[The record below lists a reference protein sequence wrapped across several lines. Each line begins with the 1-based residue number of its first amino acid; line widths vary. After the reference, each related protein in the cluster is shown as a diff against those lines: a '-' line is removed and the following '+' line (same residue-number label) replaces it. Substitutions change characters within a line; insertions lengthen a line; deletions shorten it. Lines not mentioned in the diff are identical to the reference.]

1 MVRHDEL
8 GDLQFALERM
18 RQKLNETTITK
29 NYLNTVLNSL
39 SDAVLVTSPNGIVK
53 SCNEATQRLL
63 GYSEADLVGKPLVS
77 FIDEAHREC
86 VRPEHSA
93 PEARETV
100 LRTASGQTIPVSM
113 ASSAITTEDPQFQGN
128 IYVARN
134 ITERKRAERRIRYL
148 ARYDTLTKMP
158 NRMQFQHLLQQAI
171 ARARRNQRSLAL
183 LYLDLDRFKE
193 VNDTFGHAAG
203 DRTLEILS
211 ERLTRNLS
219 KDTVIGRLAG
229 DEFAMFIDDLPVDID
244 NRAAIGALARTLL
257 DEISRTFYVNQQ
269 EVYLTASVGIAI
281 CPYDAENVI
290 DLIRNADAAMYH
302 SKQNGGNSCAFYVP
316 EMNAAAVERLMLK
329 SKLRRALERDEL
341 VILYQSKVDLRSGRV
356 VGAEALLRWRL
367 PGHGD
372 ISPSHFIPLAEE
384 TSLILDIGEWVLNRV
399 CADYREWQKMRA
411 RARPH
416 RHQPVAAPT
425 EAGELHRPLPQR
437 VPQAR
442 GLAHLLRAGSHRNHV
457 DDRPEAHHRLLNE
470 LYAMGLNLAI
480 DDFGTGYSSLS
491 ALQQFPIGTLKIDQS
506 FVRDVAVDSNDA
518 AIVRTIIDMGKSL
531 DLEVIA
537 EGVEASEQLEF
548 LRKHGC
554 YYAQGRL
561 FGDAMEAGKL
571 LAILAGQVGGAA
583 YHARPVRAHGAAA
596 DPPLVVARP
605 PMLSARDL
613 TLRRGPEPLFEQVN
627 FTVFRGNKVGIT
639 GANGAGKSSLFA
651 AIRGE
656 LAADRGDIERP
667 PDLKIA
673 HVEQEIAASERA
685 AIEFVLDG
693 DAELRAVLAAIAAA
707 ERRDAAVGARR
718 SSMRRSRP
726 STAIAPRRAP
736 PRSCMDSDSRPRITS
751 GQVAE
756 FSGGW
761 RVRLAMARALCS
773 RADLLLLD
781 EPTNHL
787 DLDAIVWLEEWL
799 TAFPGTLLMISHDRE
814 FLDAIIDRVLHIE
827 NRAHPRLLRQLL
839 AVRAKARRGTGAAAR
854 AAGAADAAH
863 RRDHHLRESLSRQR
877 HQVAP
882 GAEPLEDAA
891 SAWSASCRRTS
902 TARSSS
908 SSRRR

>member
-1 MVRHDEL
+1 MARSLKTKYLLLALAVGAVLSLVLGGLAYYEHRVDAADVNQLTYATVAQKLEADLETRASSLSEITGSSLAPALSSGNKSAVASIAQRLLDERDIERVEVLDAHGNVLFGGGDPLLQTGDWFVFQSTIHSNLVSAPVQRVGSLQIWMSRAEMQETLASIRKQLESQQGMQIKRMRGLVAGITLPLLLLGLVGAWFIARQLAGPISALVKSADRIGEGDYTRPLAVVRHDEL

-39 SDAVLVTSPNGIVK
+39 SDAVLVTTPDGVVK

-63 GYSEADLVGKPLVS
+63 GYQESELLDKPLVS
-77 FIDEAHREC
+77 FIDDAHRSAFDFTN
-86 VRPEHSA
+86 SA
-93 PEARETV
+93 PDARETV

-158 NRMQFQHLLQQAI
+158 NRMQFQHLLQQSI

-211 ERLTRNLS
+211 ERLTRSLS
-219 KDTVIGRLAG
+219 KETVIGRLAG
-229 DEFAMFIDDLPVDID
+229 DEFAMFVDDLPPDVD
-244 NRAAIGALARTLL
+244 NRAAIGSLARTLL

-302 SKQNGGNSCAFYVP
+302 SKQNGGNTFAFYVP

-341 VILYQSKVDLRSGRV
+341 VILYQSKVDLRDGRV

-399 CADYREWQKMRA
+399 CSDYREWQKTVPEPGRIA
-411 RARPH
+411 INLSLRQLKQASFISRCRGVFRKH
-416 RHQPVAAPT
+416 EVSPT
-425 EAGELHRPLPQR
+425 CFELEVTETTLMTDPKRTI
-437 VPQAR
+437 
-442 GLAHLLRAGSHRNHV
+442 G
-457 DDRPEAHHRLLNE
+457 LLNE

-548 LRKHGC
+548 LRRHGC

-561 FGDAMEAGKL
+561 FGDAMEADKM
-571 LAILAGQVGGAA
+571 LAILSQQTGGAA
-583 YHARPVRAHGAAA
+583 YHASLCVPTMLRPMR
-596 DPPLVVARP
+596 
-605 PMLSARDL
+605 LS
-613 TLRRGPEPLFEQVN
+613 
-627 FTVFRGNKVGIT
+627 
-639 GANGAGKSSLFA
+639 S
-651 AIRGE
+651 
-656 LAADRGDIERP
+656 
-667 PDLKIA
+667 
-673 HVEQEIAASERA
+673 
-685 AIEFVLDG
+685 
-693 DAELRAVLAAIAAA
+693 
-707 ERRDAAVGARR
+707 
-718 SSMRRSRP
+718 
-726 STAIAPRRAP
+726 
-736 PRSCMDSDSRPRITS
+736 
-751 GQVAE
+751 
-756 FSGGW
+756 
-761 RVRLAMARALCS
+761 
-773 RADLLLLD
+773 
-781 EPTNHL
+781 
-787 DLDAIVWLEEWL
+787 
-799 TAFPGTLLMISHDRE
+799 
-814 FLDAIIDRVLHIE
+814 
-827 NRAHPRLLRQLL
+827 
-839 AVRAKARRGTGAAAR
+839 
-854 AAGAADAAH
+854 
-863 RRDHHLRESLSRQR
+863 
-877 HQVAP
+877 
-882 GAEPLEDAA
+882 
-891 SAWSASCRRTS
+891 
-902 TARSSS
+902 
-908 SSRRR
+908 

>member
-1 MVRHDEL
+1 MARSLKTKYLLLALAVGAVLSLLLGGLSYYEHRVDAADINQLTYATVAQKLEADLETRASSLSEITGTSLAPALSSGNKTAVASIAQRLLDERDIERVEVLDARGTLLFSGGDSAVQQTGDRFVFQSTIHSNLVAAPVQRVGSLRIWMSRAEMRETLASIRKQLESQQGMQIKRMRGLLAGITLPLLVLGLAGAWFIARQLAGPISALVTSADRIGQGDYTRPLAVVRHDEL

-39 SDAVLVTSPNGIVK
+39 SDAVLVTSPEGIVK

-63 GYSEADLVGKPLVS
+63 GYAQADLLGTPLVS
-77 FIDEAHREC
+77 FIDEVHRSAC
-86 VRPEHSA
+86 DLNSA

-171 ARARRNQRSLAL
+171 ARARRGQRSLAL

-203 DRTLEILS
+203 DRTLEILTES
-211 ERLTRNLS
+211 LTRNLT

-229 DEFAMFIDDLPVDID
+229 DEFAMFIDDLPMDVD
-244 NRAAIGALARTLL
+244 NRASIGTLARTLL

-269 EVYLTASVGIAI
+269 EVYLTASVGVAI

-329 SKLRRALERDEL
+329 SKLRRALERNEL
-341 VILYQSKVDLRSGRV
+341 VILYQSKVDLRDGRV

-399 CADYREWQKMRA
+399 CSDYREWQKTVPEPGRIA
-411 RARPH
+411 INLSLRQLKQASFISRCRGVFRKH
-416 RHQPVAAPT
+416 NVSPT
-425 EAGELHRPLPQR
+425 CFELEVTETTLMTDPKRTI
-437 VPQAR
+437 
-442 GLAHLLRAGSHRNHV
+442 G
-457 DDRPEAHHRLLNE
+457 LLNE

-506 FVRDVAVDSNDA
+506 FVRDVAVDSDDA

-531 DLEVIA
+531 NLEVIA

-561 FGDAMEAGKL
+561 FGDAMEAKKL
-571 LAILAGQVGGAA
+571 LAILAAQAGGGA
-583 YHARPVRAHGAAA
+583 
-596 DPPLVVARP
+596 
-605 PMLSARDL
+605 
-613 TLRRGPEPLFEQVN
+613 T
-627 FTVFRGNKVGIT
+627 
-639 GANGAGKSSLFA
+639 
-651 AIRGE
+651 
-656 LAADRGDIERP
+656 
-667 PDLKIA
+667 
-673 HVEQEIAASERA
+673 
-685 AIEFVLDG
+685 
-693 DAELRAVLAAIAAA
+693 
-707 ERRDAAVGARR
+707 
-718 SSMRRSRP
+718 
-726 STAIAPRRAP
+726 TA
-736 PRSCMDSDSRPRITS
+736 
-751 GQVAE
+751 
-756 FSGGW
+756 
-761 RVRLAMARALCS
+761 
-773 RADLLLLD
+773 
-781 EPTNHL
+781 
-787 DLDAIVWLEEWL
+787 
-799 TAFPGTLLMISHDRE
+799 
-814 FLDAIIDRVLHIE
+814 
-827 NRAHPRLLRQLL
+827 
-839 AVRAKARRGTGAAAR
+839 
-854 AAGAADAAH
+854 
-863 RRDHHLRESLSRQR
+863 
-877 HQVAP
+877 
-882 GAEPLEDAA
+882 
-891 SAWSASCRRTS
+891 
-902 TARSSS
+902 
-908 SSRRR
+908 